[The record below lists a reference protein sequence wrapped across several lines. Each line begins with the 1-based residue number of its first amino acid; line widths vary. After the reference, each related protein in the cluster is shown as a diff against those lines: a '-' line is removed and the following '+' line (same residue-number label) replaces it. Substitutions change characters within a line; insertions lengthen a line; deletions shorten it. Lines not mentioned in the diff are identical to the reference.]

1 MRSGSLEKAS
11 VDEPWAGHRFLGSMS
26 QLAGAAEERIHSK
39 GSSGLASWRGATCGR
54 TGHPPGA
61 PCLGLVLGSSRL
73 ELLNDFIF
81 ELVILSLNWGDGVCA
96 GAGASAVPRFCLLPP
111 SCLPRVG
118 SQPLS
123 A

>member
-26 QLAGAAEERIHSK
+26 QLAGAAHSK

-73 ELLNDFIF
+73 ELNDFIF
-81 ELVILSLNWGDGVCA
+81 ELVIFIFELG
-96 GAGASAVPRFCLLPP
+96 
-111 SCLPRVG
+111 
-118 SQPLS
+118 
-123 A
+123 